1 MNTTNNN
8 LYYVVFPDESA
19 NFYEEVSQ
27 GYLKPLLETNKID
40 MNKMMEKC
48 SLSFSNGNL
57 DCDTLLIINGKPEKI
72 KVKKIF
78 PSNLTGQQ
86 QFFSMLEE
94 HENYGGSTSKKYK
107 KKSRKHR
114 KTKKPRKCR
123 KSKKSRKHH
132 RK

>member
-19 NFYEEVSQ
+19 NFYEEVNQ
-27 GYLKPLLETNKID
+27 GYLKPLLESKIIDSNKV
-40 MNKMMEKC
+40 MEKC
-48 SLSFSNGNL
+48 SLSFSNGNI

-86 QFFSMLEE
+86 QFFNMLEE
-94 HENYGGSTSKKYK
+94 HQNYGGFISKKYK